1 MNVHKE
7 QFKNFRERDV
17 TSDYDFLL
25 TILNGFTVG
34 TEEYH
39 PKCYNVNDAKGIQTL
54 YHDCSIILR
63 VEVANHK
70 YWLI

>member
-1 MNVHKE
+1 MNVHKQ
-7 QFKNFRERDV
+7 QFKNFRERDI

-34 TEEYH
+34 TEEYN

>member
-1 MNVHKE
+1 MNVHKQ
-7 QFKNFRERDV
+7 QFKNFRERDI

-39 PKCYNVNDAKGIQTL
+39 PKCY
-54 YHDCSIILR
+54 CSIILR
-63 VEVANHK
+63 VEVTNHK